1 MNPLGND
8 TASAA
13 DPVIEEPV
21 APEAPEVM
29 EATPAS
35 FVDEPEI
42 ETAPIAHPAPDG
54 FSEGPAEYYD
64 ELETA
69 PVTGPL
75 DADDGVIDEVAEE
88 TPAPAYAA
96 AGSIYETPAMH
107 ADEPNASYIRDY
119 SASNRDDGFYV
130 TVIQE
135 KNGKQR
141 NALLL
146 GSTIFM
152 LTAVMV
158 AWGVSLFQKELGVG
172 SIGDERSLAML
183 IDEVPMPVDEVEPEN
198 KNDDEGGGG
207 GGGGKEEPEPV
218 SQGDLAP
225 QMRNPPRPPD
235 AKVHR
240 MDNPELQL
248 PQAATEGTQQFEQRY
263 GRWGD
268 PNALPGALSN
278 GPGTGGGMGSGTGT
292 GQGSGRGTGAGSGTG
307 SGYGSGVGTGTG
319 SGTGAGSGGPPPPA
333 APAVTVNYRI
343 IAKPKATY
351 TDAAR
356 TNGVQGNV
364 RLKVTLLASGQVGP
378 ITPVTRLPHGLTEQA
393 IAAARQIRFEPK
405 KVNGRA
411 TSVVVTVDYG
421 FNIY

>member
-1 MNPLGND
+1 
-8 TASAA
+8 AA
-13 DPVIEEPV
+13 K
-21 APEAPEVM
+21 APEAISESP
-29 EATPAS
+29 T
-35 FVDEPEI
+35 EP
-42 ETAPIAHPAPDG
+42 
-54 FSEGPAEYYD
+54 YD
-64 ELETA
+64 ELESA

-75 DADDGVIDEVAEE
+75 DADDEVFDDTPDEIIEDA
-88 TPAPAYAA
+88 APAYAA
-96 AGSIYETPAMH
+96 AGSYYETPAMH
-107 ADEPNASYIRDY
+107 ADEARSSYVKDY
-119 SASNRDDGFYV
+119 SASNSDDGFYV

-152 LTAVMV
+152 VCAVMV
-158 AWGVSLFQKELGVG
+158 AWGISLFQKELGVG

-183 IDEVPMPVDEVEPEN
+183 IDEVPMPVEEVEPEN
-198 KNDDEGGGG
+198 QNEDEGGGG
-207 GGGGKEEPEPV
+207 GGGGREDPEPV

-240 MDNPELQL
+240 MDNPELVL
-248 PQAATEGTQQFEQRY
+248 PQAATEGNQQFEQKY

-268 PNALPGALSN
+268 PNALPGAPSN
-278 GPGTGGGMGSGTGT
+278 GPGTGGGLGSGTGT

-307 SGYGSGVGTGTG
+307 SGYGSGIGTGNG
-319 SGTGAGSGGPPPPA
+319 SGTGAGSGDPPPK

-343 IAKPKATY
+343 LAKPKATY

-364 RLKVTLLASGQVGP
+364 RLKVTL
-378 ITPVTRLPHGLTEQA
+378 
-393 IAAARQIRFEPK
+393 
-405 KVNGRA
+405 
-411 TSVVVTVDYG
+411 
-421 FNIY
+421 